1 MDKEKSV
8 LVTGG
13 AGYIGS
19 HIVLSCLDA
28 GYHVVVIDR
37 DEKACKHL
45 QKCLSRR
52 KKIKIFNADID
63 NDVYVDGVFQNENI
77 GAIIHCAADISVP
90 ESVDNPLKYY
100 YNNTSKSIKL
110 LEKAKKNSKQLC
122 FFLHRCGLR

>member
-1 MDKEKSV
+1 MS
-8 LVTGG
+8 LSTVTK
-13 AGYIGS
+13 
-19 HIVLSCLDA
+19 
-28 GYHVVVIDR
+28 
-37 DEKACKHL
+37 KACKHL

-90 ESVDNPLKYY
+90 ESVENPLKYY

-110 LEKAKKNSKQLC
+110 LEKAKRNGVNN
-122 FFLHRCGLR
+122 FVFPAPLRSMESHQKMSPDRFQRHSLADQSMPTANPS